1 MECPHCKEISYTHVD
16 TEVHDGYK
24 TLEYNCTEC
33 HGFGFFDEK
42 LPKETVND
50 KLADEIEVLRGVGDL
65 IEDLKK
71 AVSFIENELRF
82 TEYERDMYWEVYLA
96 AEDVVDLDNMTGV
109 PIKSDTRQ
117 KAWDSLIMTIEKC
130 QRALGGMR

>member
-1 MECPHCKEISYTHVD
+1 MRCPHCKEISYTHVD

-42 LPKETVND
+42 LPKEVID
-50 KLADEIEVLRGVGDL
+50 GAGLL
-65 IEDLKK
+65 IEKLMDDLKTLK
-71 AVSFIENELRF
+71 TQLEF

-117 KAWDSLIMTIEKC
+117 KAWDSLIMTIEEC
-130 QRALGGMR
+130 QRALGDMR

>member
-1 MECPHCKEISYTHVD
+1 MWIQEEPMECPHCKGTYTHVD
-16 TEVHDGYK
+16 TEVYDGYK

-33 HGFGFFDEK
+33 PAFGFFDEK
-42 LPKETVND
+42 LPKEVID
-50 KLADEIEVLRGVGDL
+50 GAGLL
-65 IEDLKK
+65 IEKLMDDLKTLK
-71 AVSFIENELRF
+71 TQLEF

-117 KAWDSLIMTIEKC
+117 KAWDSLIMTLEDC
-130 QRALGGMR
+130 QQALGDMR